1 MKNLLQCK
9 NLLCQVEGLLPSR
22 FLLMTIIGFFT
33 PILNAVDG
41 HVLNKTNNTNNNQ
54 TKLRYYK
61 SKDLLYILSVVSI
74 PYLFI
79 VIMVILL
86 HGTNYIINR
95 IFMHINKNKKKIQD
109 KDKNSNTQLNI
120 LSVS

>member
-1 MKNLLQCK
+1 MSSG
-9 NLLCQVEGLLPSR
+9 GLLPSR
-22 FLLMTIIGFFT
+22 FLLMTIIGFFI
-33 PILNAVDG
+33 PILNVVDG
-41 HVLNKTNNTNNNQ
+41 HVLNKTNLNNQ

-61 SKDLLYILSVVSI
+61 NKDLLYILSVVSI

-79 VIMVILL
+79 VIMVILM
-86 HGTNYIINR
+86 HGTNYIMNR

-109 KDKNSNTQLNI
+109 KDKNSNAQG